1 MDPWRKVT
9 GFKNDNNVVSWKL
22 HGLHKKKK
30 SFDIAFCKDNGH
42 GIQKLY
48 LPIYFK
54 LNKRLGRLENWF
66 HMHTLF

>member
-30 SFDIAFCKDNGH
+30 VLILLFVKIMDMVYRNFISLFIS
-42 GIQKLY
+42 
-48 LPIYFK
+48 
-54 LNKRLGRLENWF
+54 NKRLGRLENWF
-66 HMHTLF
+66 HMPTLF

>member
-9 GFKNDNNVVSWKL
+9 GFKNDNNMVSWKL
-22 HGLHKKKK
+22 HGLHKKKG
-30 SFDIAFCKDNGH
+30 FDIAFCKDNGH